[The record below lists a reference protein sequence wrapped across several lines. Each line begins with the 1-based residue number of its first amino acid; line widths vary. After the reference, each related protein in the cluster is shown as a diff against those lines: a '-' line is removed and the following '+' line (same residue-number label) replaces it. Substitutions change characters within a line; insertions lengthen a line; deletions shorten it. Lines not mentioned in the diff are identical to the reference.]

1 MRTSRGRSM
10 VTDELTDE
18 PPGDI
23 CEENLGGRGH
33 SKFQCP
39 NSEQLAH
46 LVCFFLSPISAV
58 RCWRCSGDK
67 NGRGVIVLPLL
78 PSLRSNGHFGIFV
91 GKNGCVSRPTSSLD
105 LFRIWRSS
113 SSSRCSS
120 NQESVKQV
128 LHFSTV
134 L

>member
-1 MRTSRGRSM
+1 MGVACGL
-10 VTDELTDE
+10 VTDDLTDE

-46 LVCFFLSPISAV
+46 LVCFFLSPISAA

-67 NGRGVIVLPLL
+67 NGQGVIVLPLL
-78 PSLRSNGHFGIFV
+78 RASAQKTTLVSWWERMDVFQVRQALLIFFGSGALHLAV
-91 GKNGCVSRPTSSLD
+91 V
-105 LFRIWRSS
+105 
-113 SSSRCSS
+113 
-120 NQESVKQV
+120 VQV
-128 LHFSTV
+128 IKSM
-134 L
+134 